1 MFIDSTA
8 QREQV
13 IDDVIA
19 SAFGS
24 AGQRCS
30 ALRVLFVPKPTADS
44 LIDYLAQRFDQA
56 KVLHQVKPGPSL
68 DNGTYFGPCLVQVT
82 KSGLPRQEVFG
93 PILHL
98 VVYEPDQLET
108 VAQAL
113 AGRGYG
119 LTLGIHSRIERFAEQ
134 IRRIVPVGNT
144 SINRGMT
151 GAVVGVQ
158 PFGGEGLSGTGPKAG
173 GPHSLFRFSLERAV
187 SVNIM
192 AQGGDPALL
201 DL

>member
-1 MFIDSTA
+1 MDTLVLGDPTDPATDIGPIIDA
-8 QREQV
+8 E
-13 IDDVIA
+13 A
-19 SAFGS
+19 KA
-24 AGQRCS
+24 A
-30 ALRVLFVPKPTADS
+30 
-44 LIDYLAQRFDQA
+44 LIDYLAQLSDKA
-56 KVLHQVKPGPSL
+56 KILHQIKPGPGL
-68 DNGTYFGPCLVQVT
+68 DNGTYFGPCLVQIA
-82 KSGLPRQEVFG
+82 KSSLPRQEVFG

-98 VVYEPDQLET
+98 VVYEPDQVET
-108 VAQAL
+108 VAEAL

-119 LTLGIHSRIERFAEQ
+119 LTLGIHSRIERFADQ
-134 IRRIVPVGNT
+134 IRRCVPVGNT
-144 SINRGMT
+144 YINRGMT